1 MRAPPIELAL
11 DHGAEL
17 FRQGPTAGKKR
28 RVATKIAK
36 AKQKAKAEKESGFAT
51 SFISMLWTDT
61 VDVVVDNE
69 LAELLSVLDPRI
81 DTSSLSTTP
90 DNIKHA
96 YLTKLTNKATMTFLV
111 RAVSRLCDRL
121 ATMSGE
127 CTDREACTNDTTAVI
142 QFVLK
147 LMRIINNQTVGALN
161 DTTVYHRDFDP
172 AFKAFND
179 GANVFDRMLS
189 TVICSDDRNL
199 NRMFSDIANN
209 LHNSSTE
216 HVANL
221 MASAAA
227 RVGILV
233 CMPNTNFEANT
244 SNSAVLSHIY
254 PALLDISV
262 DSWIRMKQEKFHAV
276 ASVVATLLW
285 IAPSKATFT
294 SYIAQFHKSVEK
306 KAAIEFRGR
315 VRGNR
320 TEKTWRATEDMC
332 DVQAVVDAAT
342 TMFIASIQ

>member
-1 MRAPPIELAL
+1 MRAPPLELAL
-11 DHGAEL
+11 DHGAGWL
-17 FRQGPTAGKKR
+17 WQGPTAGQKR
-28 RVATKIAK
+28 RVATK
-36 AKQKAKAEKESGFAT
+36 KAEAKKRGKAAKESDFAT
-51 SFISMLWTDT
+51 LFIRTLWTAT

-69 LAELLSVLDPRI
+69 LAELLSHLDPRI
-81 DTSSLSTTP
+81 DASSLSTTP

-96 YLTKLTNKATMTFLV
+96 YLTKLTNKATITFLV
-111 RAVSRLCDRL
+111 HAVSRLCDRL
-121 ATMSGE
+121 ATMSSE

-147 LMRIINNQTVGALN
+147 LMRIINNQTVGAVN

-189 TVICSDDRNL
+189 TVIRSDDINL

-244 SNSAVLSHIY
+244 SNSA
-254 PALLDISV
+254 DISV

-285 IAPSKATFT
+285 IAPDKATFT
-294 SYIAQFHKSVEK
+294 SYIAQFHKSVKK
-306 KAAIEFRGR
+306 KAAIEFRDR
-315 VRGNR
+315 ARGNR
-320 TEKTWRATEDMC
+320 TEKKSWRATEDMC

-342 TMFIASIQ
+342 TMFIASIPKKGL